1 MTSAIAFAR
10 RRSGD
15 IAFAVRTRRRFFG
28 YRADHVEKSASVVKA
43 MLMVAY
49 LNRPSVARRQ
59 LSGYDRSLLIPMIA
73 HSDNATATTV
83 DGIVGNGGLEALA
96 RRVGMTRFQ
105 AVAQP
110 WGATQITAR
119 DQTRFFL
126 HIDRFL
132 SRRHRAFGMRLLRS
146 ITGSQRWGVGEV
158 TPRGW
163 HLYFK
168 GGWGY
173 GTGLLDHQVVLLTR
187 AARAMSLAVLTM
199 YDGSHPYGKAT
210 LRGIFARLLRGL
222 PTGAPLYP
230 VVRGTRYSGLVKAES
245 PRGARARG
253 QVSAG
258 SINFA
263 TGPGG
268 QQVRRLAVTLTGP
281 GDPCAPVG
289 EPVRFRW
296 PTITVRPRGR
306 FRATTTA
313 TANLRARI
321 MGRFLR
327 GARATGTVVEQ
338 AVGRATTPSCTFRGT
353 WSARRA

>member
-1 MTSAIAFAR
+1 M
-10 RRSGD
+10 
-15 IAFAVRTRRRFFG
+15 
-28 YRADHVEKSASVVKA
+28 
-43 MLMVAY
+43 
-49 LNRPSVARRQ
+49 
-59 LSGYDRSLLIPMIA
+59 
-73 HSDNATATTV
+73 
-83 DGIVGNGGLEALA
+83 
-96 RRVGMTRFQ
+96 
-105 AVAQP
+105 
-110 WGATQITAR
+110 GATQITAR

-126 HIDRFL
+126 HINRFL

-158 TPRGW
+158 APRGW

-187 AARAMSLAVLTM
+187 GCARMSLAVLTM

-230 VVRGTRYSGLVKAES
+230 VVRGTRYSGLVKAGS

-281 GDPCAPVG
+281 GDLCAPVG

-296 PTITVRPRGR
+296 PTITVSPRAASTPRPRRPPTCALGSWDGSCAELAPLGR
-306 FRATTTA
+306 WWSRPSAA
-313 TANLRARI
+313 PRRLRARSAA
-321 MGRFLR
+321 R
-327 GARATGTVVEQ
+327 GARDELSAYPCRSGRPDSNRGPPPPKGGALPGCATPREP
-338 AVGRATTPSCTFRGT
+338 AVYPRRHRV
-353 WSARRA
+353 SARLSSLPPRDGQDPIPARAAL